1 MSDPRA
7 PNAWLP
13 EPRPPV
19 SGPAERQPA
28 GAVGNT
34 GVVYGTQSRATWA
47 AGDTVAKQVC
57 DALKPASL
65 WRFSAFGNVLLSI
78 DYGTLANRRILNL
91 RAPLVMTIPGQFT
104 ATATPVNSEGAECRV
119 TLTQATAGARSI
131 ARVFVDAGAGTVALD
146 EGATDY
152 WALVASTLTIAGVAV
167 AVPALSIVPLV
178 TGSVLLTGSG
188 FQEFES

>member
-1 MSDPRA
+1 MNQNA
-7 PNAWLP
+7 PNQWLP

-19 SGPAERQPA
+19 SGPAQQQPR

-34 GVVYGTQSRATWA
+34 GVVYGTQSLATWA
-47 AGDTVAKQVC
+47 PGDVTAKQVC
-57 DALKPASL
+57 DALKPAAL
-65 WRFSAFGNVLLSI
+65 WRFSAFGHVLIRI

-91 RAPLVMTIPGQFT
+91 RAPLVLTIPGQFT
-104 ATATPVNSEGAECRV
+104 AEATPLDGNGAECRV

-131 ARVFVDAGAGTVALD
+131 ARGFVDAGGGAVALD

-152 WALVASTLTIAGVAV
+152 WALTNSTLTIAGVAV

-178 TGSVLLTGSG
+178 SGAVLNTGSG